1 MSLEDKINYLDYKYQ
16 FVKNNK
22 YWDYNRLYNIS
33 INNKEYKILENDILL
48 NVAKDISRKTDGD
61 FVDRKSMRDYE
72 IPNIDI
78 ERMKK
83 IVIDFFNQVNPEYYK
98 KLELLLSKTKFIKYD
113 ENKPSDN
120 QRCVL
125 NSDGIKI
132 YYQNDLNTLVN
143 LAHELSHG
151 ISRLNNNLEEK
162 YNDEVEVL
170 SEVESLMTEDI
181 FLEYLKYKNLQIK
194 EKNLAN
200 EVITLDEDII
210 NDIKYSK
217 YKTYI
222 YCAYR
227 AIDELEFKNILK
239 RNKINNIDKNFIE
252 RISNFT
258 NISNDDVISRIDR
271 FINRYYPSDNNVH
284 DYIGISN
291 YDLKNGQQ
299 LSNESRFIYAECL
312 VEKFNN
318 MNLDKNQKVEFYKN
332 YLNSAKD
339 MSFQNVLQLFNV
351 NLMNIS
357 SFSEDFI
364 RKFNSLSDDV
374 KKKPLPPQL

>member
-33 INNKEYKILENDILL
+33 INNKEYKILENDFLL

-78 ERMKK
+78 DKMKE
-83 IVIDFFNQVNPEYYK
+83 IVIDFFNQVNPEYDK
-98 KLELLLSKTKFIKYD
+98 QLELLLSKTKFIKYD

-194 EKNLAN
+194 EKNLGN

-217 YKTYI
+217 YKTCI

-239 RNKINNIDKNFIE
+239 RNKINNIDKALIE

-258 NISNDDVISRIDR
+258 NISNDDVISRIDK

-284 DYIGISN
+284 DYIGITN

-339 MSFQNVLQLFNV
+339 MNFQNVLQLFNV
-351 NLMNIS
+351 NLINIS

-364 RKFNSLSDDV
+364 RKFNSLSDNV

>member
-33 INNKEYKILENDILL
+33 IYNKEYKILENDFLL

-78 ERMKK
+78 EKMKK
-83 IVIDFFNQVNPEYYK
+83 IVIDFFNQVNPEYDK

-217 YKTYI
+217 YKTCI

-239 RNKINNIDKNFIE
+239 RNKLNNIDKALIE

-258 NISNDDVISRIDR
+258 NISNDDVISRIDK

-284 DYIGISN
+284 DYIGITN

-339 MSFQNVLQLFNV
+339 MNFQNVLQLFNV
-351 NLMNIS
+351 NLINIS

-364 RKFNSLSDDV
+364 RKFNSLSDNV

>member
-61 FVDRKSMRDYE
+61 FVARKSMRDYE

-239 RNKINNIDKNFIE
+239 RNKINNIDKDFIE

>member
-239 RNKINNIDKNFIE
+239 RNKINNIDKDFIE

>member
-33 INNKEYKILENDILL
+33 INNKEYKILENDFLL

-78 ERMKK
+78 DKMKE
-83 IVIDFFNQVNPEYYK
+83 IVIDFFNQVNPEYDK

-132 YYQNDLNTLVN
+132 YYKNDLNTLVN

-181 FLEYLKYKNLQIK
+181 FIEYLKYKNLQIK
-194 EKNLAN
+194 EKNLGN

-217 YKTYI
+217 YKTCI

-239 RNKINNIDKNFIE
+239 RNKINNIDKALIE

-258 NISNDDVISRIDR
+258 NMSNDDVISRIDK
-271 FINRYYPSDNNVH
+271 FINRYYPSDNNVQ
-284 DYIGISN
+284 DYIGIAN

-318 MNLDKNQKVEFYKN
+318 MNLNKNQKVEFYKN

-339 MSFQNVLQLFNV
+339 VSLQNVLQLFNV
-351 NLMNIS
+351 DLINIS

-364 RKFNSLSDDV
+364 RKFNFLSDDV

>member
-181 FLEYLKYKNLQIK
+181 FIEYLKYKNLQIK

-239 RNKINNIDKNFIE
+239 RNKINNIDKDFIE

-258 NISNDDVISRIDR
+258 NMSNDDVISRIDK
-271 FINRYYPSDNNVH
+271 FINRYYPSDNNVQ
-284 DYIGISN
+284 DYIGIAN

>member
-33 INNKEYKILENDILL
+33 IKNKEYKILENDILL

-239 RNKINNIDKNFIE
+239 RNKINNIDKDFIE

>member
-33 INNKEYKILENDILL
+33 INNKEYKILENDFLL

-78 ERMKK
+78 DKMKE
-83 IVIDFFNQVNPEYYK
+83 IVIDFFNQVNPEYDK

-132 YYQNDLNTLVN
+132 YYKNDLNTLVN

-181 FLEYLKYKNLQIK
+181 FIEYLKYKNLQIK
-194 EKNLAN
+194 NLGN

-217 YKTYI
+217 YKTCI

-239 RNKINNIDKNFIE
+239 RNKINNIDKALIE

-258 NISNDDVISRIDR
+258 NMSNDDVISRIDK
-271 FINRYYPSDNNVH
+271 FINRYYPSDNNVQ
-284 DYIGISN
+284 DYIGIAN

-318 MNLDKNQKVEFYKN
+318 MNLNKNQKVEFYKN
-332 YLNSAKD
+332 YLNSAKN
-339 MSFQNVLQLFNV
+339 MSLQNVLQLFNV
-351 NLMNIS
+351 DLINIS

-364 RKFNSLSDDV
+364 RKFNFLSDDV

>member
-33 INNKEYKILENDILL
+33 INNKEYKILENDFLL

-78 ERMKK
+78 DKMKE
-83 IVIDFFNQVNPEYYK
+83 IVIDFFNQVNPEYDK
-98 KLELLLSKTKFIKYD
+98 QLELLLSKTKFIKYD

-194 EKNLAN
+194 EKNLGN

-217 YKTYI
+217 YKTCI

-239 RNKINNIDKNFIE
+239 RNKLNNIDKALIE

-258 NISNDDVISRIDR
+258 NISNDDVISRIDK

-284 DYIGISN
+284 DYIGITN

-339 MSFQNVLQLFNV
+339 MNFQNVLQLFNV
-351 NLMNIS
+351 NLINIS

-364 RKFNSLSDDV
+364 RKFNSLSDNV

>member
-239 RNKINNIDKNFIE
+239 RNKINNIDKDFIE

-299 LSNESRFIYAECL
+299 LSNEYRFIYAECL

>member
-33 INNKEYKILENDILL
+33 INNKEYKILENDFLL

-78 ERMKK
+78 DKMKE
-83 IVIDFFNQVNPEYYK
+83 IVIDFFNQVNPEYDK

-132 YYQNDLNTLVN
+132 YYKNDLNTLVN

-181 FLEYLKYKNLQIK
+181 FIEYLKYKNLQIK
-194 EKNLAN
+194 EKNLGN

-217 YKTYI
+217 YKTCI

-239 RNKINNIDKNFIE
+239 RNKINNIDKALIE

-258 NISNDDVISRIDR
+258 NMSNDDVISRIDK
-271 FINRYYPSDNNVH
+271 FINRYYPSDNNVQ
-284 DYIGISN
+284 DYIGIAN

-318 MNLDKNQKVEFYKN
+318 MNLNKNQKVEFYKN
-332 YLNSAKD
+332 YLNSAKN
-339 MSFQNVLQLFNV
+339 MSLQNVLQLFNV
-351 NLMNIS
+351 DLINIS

-364 RKFNSLSDDV
+364 RKFNFLSDDV

>member
-162 YNDEVEVL
+162 YNDEVEVF

-239 RNKINNIDKNFIE
+239 RNKINNIDKDFIE

>member
-33 INNKEYKILENDILL
+33 INNKEYKILENDFLL

-78 ERMKK
+78 DKMKK
-83 IVIDFFNQVNPEYYK
+83 IVIDFFNQVNPEYDK

-217 YKTYI
+217 YKTCI

-239 RNKINNIDKNFIE
+239 RNKLNNIDKALIE

-258 NISNDDVISRIDR
+258 NISNDDVISRIDK

-284 DYIGISN
+284 DYIGITN

-339 MSFQNVLQLFNV
+339 MNFQNVLQLFNV
-351 NLMNIS
+351 NLINIS

-364 RKFNSLSDDV
+364 RKFNSLSDNV

>member
-48 NVAKDISRKTDGD
+48 NVAKDISRKTDRD

-98 KLELLLSKTKFIKYD
+98 KLELLLSKIKFIKYD

-239 RNKINNIDKNFIE
+239 RNKINNIDKDFIE

>member
-33 INNKEYKILENDILL
+33 INNKEYKILENDFLL

-78 ERMKK
+78 DKMKE
-83 IVIDFFNQVNPEYYK
+83 IVIDFFNQVNPEYDK

-132 YYQNDLNTLVN
+132 YYKNDLNTLVN

-181 FLEYLKYKNLQIK
+181 FIEYLKYKNLQIK
-194 EKNLAN
+194 EKNLGN

-217 YKTYI
+217 YKTCI

-239 RNKINNIDKNFIE
+239 RNKINNIDKALIE

-258 NISNDDVISRIDR
+258 NMSNDDVISRIDK
-271 FINRYYPSDNNVH
+271 FINRYYPSDNNVQ
-284 DYIGISN
+284 DYIGIAN

-318 MNLDKNQKVEFYKN
+318 MNLNKNQKVEFYKN

-339 MSFQNVLQLFNV
+339 VSLQNVLQLFNV
-351 NLMNIS
+351 DLINIS

-364 RKFNSLSDDV
+364 RKSNFLSDDV

>member
-33 INNKEYKILENDILL
+33 INNKEYKILENDFLL

-78 ERMKK
+78 DKMKE
-83 IVIDFFNQVNPEYYK
+83 IVIDFFNQVNPEYDK
-98 KLELLLSKTKFIKYD
+98 KLELLLSKTKFINYD

-162 YNDEVEVL
+162 HNDEVEVL

-194 EKNLAN
+194 EKNLGN

-217 YKTYI
+217 YKTCI

-239 RNKINNIDKNFIE
+239 RNKINNIDKALIE

-258 NISNDDVISRIDR
+258 NMSNDDVISRIDK

-284 DYIGISN
+284 DYIGIAN

-339 MSFQNVLQLFNV
+339 MSLQNVLQLFNV
-351 NLMNIS
+351 DLINIS

-364 RKFNSLSDDV
+364 RKFNFLSDAV

>member
-33 INNKEYKILENDILL
+33 IKNKEYKILENDILL

-83 IVIDFFNQVNPEYYK
+83 IVIDFFNKVNPEYYK

-194 EKNLAN
+194 EKKLAN

-239 RNKINNIDKNFIE
+239 RNKINNIDKDFIE

>member
-33 INNKEYKILENDILL
+33 INNKEYKILENDFLL

-78 ERMKK
+78 DKMKE
-83 IVIDFFNQVNPEYYK
+83 IVIDFFNQVNPEYDK

-181 FLEYLKYKNLQIK
+181 FIEYLKYKNLQIK
-194 EKNLAN
+194 EKNLGN

-217 YKTYI
+217 YKTCI

-239 RNKINNIDKNFIE
+239 RNKINNIDKALIE

-258 NISNDDVISRIDR
+258 NMSNDDVISRIDK
-271 FINRYYPSDNNVH
+271 FINRYYPSDNNVQ
-284 DYIGISN
+284 DYIGIAN

-318 MNLDKNQKVEFYKN
+318 MNLNKNQKVEFYKN
-332 YLNSAKD
+332 YLNSAKN
-339 MSFQNVLQLFNV
+339 MSLQNVLQLFNV
-351 NLMNIS
+351 DLINIS

-364 RKFNSLSDDV
+364 RKFNFLSDDV

>member
-162 YNDEVEVL
+162 YNDEVEVF

>member
-33 INNKEYKILENDILL
+33 INNKEYKILENDFLL

-239 RNKINNIDKNFIE
+239 RNKINNIDKDFIE

>member
-33 INNKEYKILENDILL
+33 INNKEYKILENDFLL

-78 ERMKK
+78 DKMKK
-83 IVIDFFNQVNPEYYK
+83 IVIDFFNQVNPEYDK

-132 YYQNDLNTLVN
+132 YYKNDLNTLVN

-181 FLEYLKYKNLQIK
+181 FIEYLKYKNLQIK
-194 EKNLAN
+194 EKNLGN

-217 YKTYI
+217 YKTCI

-239 RNKINNIDKNFIE
+239 RNKINNIDKALIE

-258 NISNDDVISRIDR
+258 NMSNDDVISRIDK
-271 FINRYYPSDNNVH
+271 FINRYYPSDNNVQ
-284 DYIGISN
+284 DYIGIAN

-318 MNLDKNQKVEFYKN
+318 MNLNKNQKVEFYKN
-332 YLNSAKD
+332 YLNSAKN
-339 MSFQNVLQLFNV
+339 MSLQNVLQLFNV
-351 NLMNIS
+351 DLINIS

-364 RKFNSLSDDV
+364 RKFNFLSDDV

>member
-1 MSLEDKINYLDYKYQ
+1 
-16 FVKNNK
+16 
-22 YWDYNRLYNIS
+22 
-33 INNKEYKILENDILL
+33 
-48 NVAKDISRKTDGD
+48 
-61 FVDRKSMRDYE
+61 MRDYE

-78 ERMKK
+78 EKMKK
-83 IVIDFFNQVNPEYYK
+83 IVIDFFNQVNPEYDK

-194 EKNLAN
+194 EKNSAN
-200 EVITLDEDII
+200 ELITLDKNII

-217 YKTYI
+217 YKTCI

-239 RNKINNIDKNFIE
+239 RNKINNIDKAFIE

-258 NISNDDVISRIDR
+258 NTSNDDVISRIDR

-284 DYIGISN
+284 DYIGIAN

-339 MSFQNVLQLFNV
+339 VSLQNVLQLFNV
-351 NLMNIS
+351 DLINIS

-364 RKFNSLSDDV
+364 RKFNFLSDDV

>member
-33 INNKEYKILENDILL
+33 IKNKEYKILENDILL

-194 EKNLAN
+194 EKKLAN

-239 RNKINNIDKNFIE
+239 RNKINNIDKDFIE

>member
-33 INNKEYKILENDILL
+33 IKNKEYKILENDILL

-78 ERMKK
+78 DKMKK
-83 IVIDFFNQVNPEYYK
+83 IVIDFFNQVNPEYDK

-194 EKNLAN
+194 EKNLGN
-200 EVITLDEDII
+200 EVIT
-210 NDIKYSK
+210 
-217 YKTYI
+217 
-222 YCAYR
+222 
-227 AIDELEFKNILK
+227 
-239 RNKINNIDKNFIE
+239 
-252 RISNFT
+252 
-258 NISNDDVISRIDR
+258 
-271 FINRYYPSDNNVH
+271 
-284 DYIGISN
+284 
-291 YDLKNGQQ
+291 
-299 LSNESRFIYAECL
+299 
-312 VEKFNN
+312 
-318 MNLDKNQKVEFYKN
+318 
-332 YLNSAKD
+332 
-339 MSFQNVLQLFNV
+339 
-351 NLMNIS
+351 
-357 SFSEDFI
+357 
-364 RKFNSLSDDV
+364 
-374 KKKPLPPQL
+374 

>member
-181 FLEYLKYKNLQIK
+181 FIEYLKYKNLQIK

-239 RNKINNIDKNFIE
+239 RNKINNIDKALIE

-258 NISNDDVISRIDR
+258 NMSNDDVISRIDK
-271 FINRYYPSDNNVH
+271 FINRYYPSDNNVQ
-284 DYIGISN
+284 DYIGIAN